1 MVRKTMISNAPT
13 DNLYKFITF
22 LGITLLM
29 FSIWTLSEIE
39 KKNSENRLR
48 AELELISR
56 ADNKEIDLGA

>member
-1 MVRKTMISNAPT
+1 NLSITGIKVNFKKEKWMVRKTMISNAPT

-48 AELELISR
+48 V
-56 ADNKEIDLGA
+56 